1 MVQSIIYYVR
11 ELEAMDRYKKYSFG
25 ATICVAL
32 FIISF
37 AFCVLCMNKT
47 VYEKCLDG
55 SSSRIE
61 EDNGNSDTAAEDTT
75 YEIKDFEAKANFDK
89 LSDDFKSFFKSK
101 YELIGYEL
109 DEFNV
114 DRLNHI
120 KNLYRLAWIIA
131 FISFAGM
138 IYSFVI
144 LSKRRMF
151 MPFLYGGVLAAFITS
166 LNAFLFIRSDREFW
180 VAARN
185 MVFRA
190 DYSYFSD
197 KDILL
202 KILPPEYARWM
213 AVAYLM
219 MVALL
224 ILVMVLLRWF
234 IIFLGRPHKF

>member
-1 MVQSIIYYVR
+1 
-11 ELEAMDRYKKYSFG
+11 MDRYKKYSLG

-47 VYEKCLDG
+47 VYDKCLDKSG
-55 SSSRIE
+55 LQIE
-61 EDNGNSDTAAEDTT
+61 ADAASDTAAEETV

-89 LSDDFKSFFKSK
+89 LSDDFKSFFKNK
-101 YELIGYEL
+101 YELIGFEL

-120 KNLYRLAWIIA
+120 KGFYRLAWLMTVIT
-131 FISFAGM
+131 FIGM
-138 IYSFVI
+138 IYSFI
-144 LSKRRMF
+144 TLSKRRMF
-151 MPFLYGGVLAAFITS
+151 MPFLYGGVLAAFLTS

-180 VAARN
+180 AAARN
-185 MVFRA
+185 MVLSA

-202 KILPPEYARWM
+202 KILPPEYAKWM
-213 AVAYLM
+213 AVTYIML
-219 MVALL
+219 VAVL
-224 ILVMVLLRWF
+224 ILIMILVRWF
-234 IIFLGRPHKF
+234 ILYLGRPHRF